1 MSAQFDQQIPRPS
14 FASVR
19 VEFTDGTVR
28 EFHVHKP
35 VRADVTIPSPAT
47 RGMLDADLGA
57 LPPVLMPR
65 ALPSVEVRI
74 KAGTSATRQVITIDT
89 RAENPASLTGR
100 MLALLSEAFDL
111 RKTEDDDEGWRS
123 WEHKA
128 EALLRGEP
136 R

>member
-1 MSAQFDQQIPRPS
+1 MSTQFDQQIPRPS

-35 VRADVTIPSPAT
+35 VQADVTIPSPAP
-47 RGMLDADLGA
+47 RGMLDLGA
-57 LPPVLMPR
+57 LPPALIPP

-74 KAGTSATRQVITIDT
+74 KAGVSATRQVITMDT
-89 RAENPASLTGR
+89 RAETQASVTGR

-111 RKTEDDDEGWRS
+111 RKAKADGDGWRG
-123 WEHKA
+123 WECKA